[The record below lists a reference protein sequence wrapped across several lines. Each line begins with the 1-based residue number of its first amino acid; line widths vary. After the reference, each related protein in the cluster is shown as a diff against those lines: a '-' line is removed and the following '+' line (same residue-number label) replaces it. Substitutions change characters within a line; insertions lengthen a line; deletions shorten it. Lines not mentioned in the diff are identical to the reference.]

1 MRTIKDF
8 LIAMCEVENIK
19 AKELQQLTGKSQS
32 VVYEWLN
39 SSNITNFPTYESLS
53 KILCRLGLTMD
64 EFLKCK
70 SDKLVDY
77 SKFRTYNNYLCSKNV
92 DEFSLSEKRITFSR
106 TVMEALNYEN
116 ILNCYI
122 NDCLE
127 LKKMITLY
135 LKGIKVDTDKFDL
148 LCNNIK
154 PFVISDIEFFDEVGG
169 VGYYLNSSNIYDF
182 KIRTEAYK
190 ERVEDDPDY
199 ALECN
204 HKIIF
209 PDADYFA
216 LTVATE
222 NLKVLE
228 KYLLIL
234 DEKEKNSLM
243 YSYLICIY
251 NKGDFDKNNSI
262 FKFLYRN
269 KCKFE
274 YCKSDEINE
283 LYKKILNKVKGSKN

>member
-77 SKFRTYNNYLCSKNV
+77 SKFRTYSNYLCSKNV
-92 DEFSLSEKRITFSR
+92 DEFSLSEKRLTFSR

-154 PFVISDIEFFDEVGG
+154 PFVISDIEFFDEAGG
-169 VGYYLNSSNIYDF
+169 VGYYLNSSNVYDF

-190 ERVEDDPDY
+190 ENVEDDPDY
-199 ALECN
+199 AVLSWKAPKGDVYRYN
-204 HKIIF
+204 IYYMTNV
-209 PDADYFA
+209 DADYTR
-216 LTVATE
+216 LTYVGGSYTQYMIDVTDFE
-222 NLKVLE
+222 SKVKTITFIVLPVNE
-228 KYLLIL
+228 DGIEADISDAK
-234 DEKEKNSLM
+234 SV
-243 YSYLICIY
+243 
-251 NKGDFDKNNSI
+251 
-262 FKFLYRN
+262 
-269 KCKFE
+269 KFE
-274 YCKSDEINE
+274 
-283 LYKKILNKVKGSKN
+283 L